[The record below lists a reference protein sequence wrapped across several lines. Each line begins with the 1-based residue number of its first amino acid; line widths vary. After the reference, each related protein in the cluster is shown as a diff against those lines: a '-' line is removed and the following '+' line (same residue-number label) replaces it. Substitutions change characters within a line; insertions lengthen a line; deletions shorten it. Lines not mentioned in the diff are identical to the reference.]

1 MDPFTIAFYRCVL
14 LALPAYS
21 IILYRGEV
29 RVGVGGG
36 QVPSPRGRQCALVAR
51 SVLGVIHLGTH
62 YHGVQHMPLGHPGDL
77 GQLNVTVQAM
87 PI

>member
-29 RVGVGGG
+29 RVGWRQGRSG
-36 QVPSPRGRQCALVAR
+36 QVPSPRGRRCALVAR
-51 SVLGVIHLGTH
+51 SVLGVIHLATH
-62 YHGVQHMPLGHPGDL
+62 YHGVQRIPLGHPGP
-77 GQLNVTVQAM
+77 GTTH
-87 PI
+87 